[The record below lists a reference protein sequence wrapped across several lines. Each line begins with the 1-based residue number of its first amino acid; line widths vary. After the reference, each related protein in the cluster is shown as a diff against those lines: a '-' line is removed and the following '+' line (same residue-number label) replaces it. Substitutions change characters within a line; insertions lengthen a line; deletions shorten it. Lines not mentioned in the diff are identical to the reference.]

1 MLPPLFFFFQAE
13 DGIRDLTVT
22 GVQTCALPISSRA
35 NSTESLCCAIR
46 ASDRVRHAA
55 THRSATSAPIRMGG
69 NIFHR
74 LEQRSTAVFG
84 PAQLGAASSVA
95 AFSRSSEVKSNQSPI
110 HRSPRKTPP
119 RSKDARH
126 AADHDDVFD

>member
-1 MLPPLFFFFQAE
+1 
-13 DGIRDLTVT
+13 
-22 GVQTCALPISSRA
+22 RA
-35 NSTESLCCAIR
+35 NATESLCCAIR

-69 NIFHR
+69 IYSIDWSSGAR
-74 LEQRSTAVFG
+74 RCSG

-95 AFSRSSEVKSNQSPI
+95 AFSRSSEVQSNQSPI

-119 RSKDARH
+119 RSKDARY
-126 AADHDDVFD
+126 AADDDDVFD